1 LDEVMIG
8 IHPDCPPSVA
18 LLADHLDAALAA
30 GEDLLMASLPP
41 RADLDEIDS
50 ESAPEALDAF
60 VRRLLQ
66 LEASLL
72 LRVLQ
77 ARRLAVEI
85 GRADPALKAA
95 GALFRAQTD
104 TLHELILRAGR
115 TPEGALVR
123 AGDSHAY
130 LRSRGMIAPEA
141 AAPSPFES
149 LSVGEGFR
157 VGGIVV
163 LSQILDLVSSVLD
176 LLDARFG
183 LYGPEVAA
191 EDGPSGAAAGE
202 SSSPSDP
209 DLVAPAL
216 GTVIAAMT
224 GRRESPVETRAP
236 EAGVVSTE
244 AAESV
249 DEQASRQPLIVVNEV
264 AGDTKGTV
272 GIAEATP
279 VLSSASDGDATAAKP
294 GVPDEASSAGMKS
307 PQASRSLVSLVAEIG
322 SVS

>member
-1 LDEVMIG
+1 MIG

-30 GEDLLMASLPP
+30 GEDLLLASLPP
-41 RADLDEIDS
+41 RADLDEIDR
-50 ESAPEALDAF
+50 ETAPAAIDAF
-60 VRRLLQ
+60 VKRLLQ

-77 ARRLAVEI
+77 ARRLATEI

-115 TPEGALVR
+115 TPEGGLVR

-130 LRSRGMIAPEA
+130 FRSRGLIAPEA

-183 LYGPEVAA
+183 LYGPEISEKHGPAA
-191 EDGPSGAAAGE
+191 SEASDEAVTVDADGDTPSLE
-202 SSSPSDP
+202 
-209 DLVAPAL
+209 
-216 GTVIAAMT
+216 TVIAVVT
-224 GRRESPVETRAP
+224 GKTEHFDAQALKSSTATGDLVQATDVAVVSDLLAVTSEAAVDKGRASADGEPMPIQTAGP
-236 EAGVVSTE
+236 EAAGTG
-244 AAESV
+244 A
-249 DEQASRQPLIVVNEV
+249 QPGM
-264 AGDTKGTV
+264 ADD
-272 GIAEATP
+272 P
-279 VLSSASDGDATAAKP
+279 SP
-294 GVPDEASSAGMKS
+294 EASKS
-307 PQASRSLVSLVAEIG
+307 PPASRSLVSLVAEIG
-322 SVS
+322 TVS

>member
-1 LDEVMIG
+1 MIG

-30 GEDLLMASLPP
+30 GEDLLQASLPP

-50 ESAPEALDAF
+50 DTAPAALDAF

-115 TPEGALVR
+115 TPEGSLVR

-130 LRSRGMIAPEA
+130 FRSRGLIAPEA

-183 LYGPEVAA
+183 LYGPEMAREDAQASSAA
-191 EDGPSGAAAGE
+191 SGAADSVDPDRDGPSLA
-202 SSSPSDP
+202 
-209 DLVAPAL
+209 
-216 GTVIAAMT
+216 TVIAAVT
-224 GRRESPVETRAP
+224 GKSDLQLEIQPSESNSTSVEPTERTDLT
-236 EAGVVSTE
+236 VVSDQLPAENE
-244 AAESV
+244 AA
-249 DEQASRQPLIVVNEV
+249 
-264 AGDTKGTV
+264 
-272 GIAEATP
+272 
-279 VLSSASDGDATAAKP
+279 GDAQVAIGTSEQKPMTAAGLDGEVTGTTADVADQP
-294 GVPDEASSAGMKS
+294 SRELVKS
-307 PQASRSLVSLVAEIG
+307 PPASRSLVSLVAEIG